1 MGNLEMSLQT
11 KLLVAL
17 GAAVVTFG
25 AFASTASFAKNDEI
39 EFRCRARGPG
49 KIKLQARY
57 EERVRP
63 RGTRAKFNA
72 EFEALPNGSFTAG
85 QQISIVVDSVAVG
98 TVQLALAPSG
108 ELSGE
113 LELDSKP
120 QAGHTPLPANF
131 PDVSEGSV
139 VEARSGNA
147 TLLGC
152 TLD

>member
-1 MGNLEMSLQT
+1 MSVKI

-25 AFASTASFAKNDEI
+25 TLASTPSFAKRDDV

-57 EERVRP
+57 EERVRS
-63 RGTRAKFNA
+63 RGTRTKFNA

-113 LELDSKP
+113 IELDSKP
-120 QAGHTPLPANF
+120 QAGHTPLPSNF
-131 PDVSEGSV
+131 PDVTDGSV
-139 VEARSGNA
+139 VEARSGNT

>member
-1 MGNLEMSLQT
+1 MSVQI

-25 AFASTASFAKNDEI
+25 TLASTPSFARRDDV

-63 RGTRAKFNA
+63 RGTRTKFNA
-72 EFEALPNGSFTAG
+72 EFEALPNGSFTSG
-85 QQISIVVDSVAVG
+85 QQISFIVNSVAVG

-108 ELSGE
+108 ELTGE

-120 QAGHTPLPANF
+120 QAGHTPLSSNF
-131 PDVSEGSV
+131 PDVTDGSV
-139 VEARSGNA
+139 VEARSGNT

>member
-1 MGNLEMSLQT
+1 MSVQT
-11 KLLVAL
+11 KLIVAL
-17 GAAVVTFG
+17 GVAVVTFG
-25 AFASTASFAKNDEI
+25 TLASTPSFARSDDI
-39 EFRCRARGPG
+39 EFRCRARGPA

-63 RGTRAKFNA
+63 RATRTKFNA

-85 QQISIVVDSVAVG
+85 QQISIVVDSVVVG
-98 TVQLALAPSG
+98 AVQLTLAPSG

-113 LELDSKP
+113 LKLDSKP
-120 QAGHTPLPANF
+120 QAGRTPFPANF
-131 PDVSEGSV
+131 PDVKDGSV
-139 VEARSGNA
+139 VEARSGSS

>member
-1 MGNLEMSLQT
+1 MSVQT

-17 GAAVVTFG
+17 GAAVMAFG
-25 AFASTASFAKNDEI
+25 TLASSPSFARNDDI
-39 EFRCRARGPG
+39 QFRCRARGPA

-63 RGTRAKFNA
+63 RGTRIRFNA

-85 QQISIVVDSVAVG
+85 QQISIVVDSVVVG
-98 TVQLALAPSG
+98 AVQLALAPSG

-113 LELDSKP
+113 LQLDSKP
-120 QAGHTPLPANF
+120 QAGHTPIPSNF
-131 PDVSEGSV
+131 PDVAAGSV
-139 VEARSGNA
+139 VEARSGSS